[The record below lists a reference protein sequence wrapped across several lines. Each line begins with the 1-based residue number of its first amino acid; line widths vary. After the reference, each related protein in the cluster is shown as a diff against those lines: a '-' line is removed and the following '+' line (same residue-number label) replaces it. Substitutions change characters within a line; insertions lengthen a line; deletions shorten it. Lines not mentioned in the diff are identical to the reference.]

1 MGRKAKTES
10 TELADRPV
18 GEPLFWRV
26 VGQKAARS
34 YLRRAIE
41 NQRVAH
47 AYLFTGPAGVGKSAI
62 ALDFAA
68 ALLCERFDSD
78 SGQAPCRTCV
88 QCQLVA
94 RLQHPDLHIVAP
106 IPGKAAV
113 RRMEEVRKASGSEN
127 AEGKPASATAQ
138 AQDYAEVPVTEIVD
152 KKLLDAI
159 AEKARDPYVPVLLHF
174 PDLLLRSLS
183 ILIEQIRIL
192 IKQAYRMP
200 FQARRKVF
208 ILLHA
213 DRMNINAQNA
223 FLKVLEEPPA
233 DTHFL
238 LACEGEGALLPT
250 IRSRC
255 QPIALPP
262 LLEPDIEE
270 ALLKRYPKLEES
282 IPLISRLAGGNFWQ
296 AMELARMKDW
306 KAVQSVAVGYFAE
319 CSRLDP
325 KKLEEFYENLLS
337 EEFGGYRITL
347 GTVQLFMNDVAIL
360 KAERRI
366 GKDMHLILSHQG
378 CRDRAELL
386 LNRFP
391 EVSPERALQA
401 LQTACDN
408 LERGYTPYS
417 VLTALSF
424 RLHHALGPKQDS
436 KPAPKHPGTIQEKA
450 MKKAKVQTNDI
461 SS

>member
-10 TELADRPV
+10 SELADRSIE
-18 GEPLFWRV
+18 EPLFHRV

-34 YLRRAIE
+34 YLCRAIE

-113 RRMEEVRKASGSEN
+113 RRMEEARKASGSEN
-127 AEGKPASATAQ
+127 AEGKPASATAR
-138 AQDYAEVPVTEIVD
+138 AEDYAEVPVTEIVD

-255 QPIALPP
+255 QPIVLPP

-270 ALLKRYPKLEES
+270 ALRKRYPKLEES

-296 AMELARMKDW
+296 AMELARIDW
-306 KAVQSVAVGYFAE
+306 KALQTMAVDYFRE
-319 CSRLDP
+319 CVRLDP
-325 KKLEEFYENLLS
+325 NELEKSYEKLLS
-337 EEFGGYRITL
+337 DDFGGYRIAL
-347 GTVQLFMNDVAIL
+347 GTLQLFIDDVAIL
-360 KAERRI
+360 KAERQI
-366 GKDMHLILSHQG
+366 GKDMHLLLSHQD
-378 CRDRAELL
+378 CRGRAELL

-391 EVSPERALQA
+391 EVNPERALQA
-401 LQTACDN
+401 IQTACDN

-424 RLHHALGPKQDS
+424 RLHHALGQKQDS
-436 KPAPKHPGTIQEKA
+436 KPASKHPETIQEKA

-461 SS
+461 TS